1 MRQEKEK
8 SEFEKLG
15 YFTDVNGVKSTDL
28 ILKKPKFFD
37 HVVKPKLNRK
47 PFAFYFK

>member
-15 YFTDVNGVKSTDL
+15 YFTDANGVKSTDL
-28 ILKKPKFFD
+28 ILKKPKFYD
-37 HVVKPKLNRK
+37 HVVKPKLIRN
-47 PFAFYFK
+47 PYAIYFK